1 MRFLK
6 IKKNIMDLLSKFENA
21 NLASEAAR
29 SKIADE
35 ILEMIYERRSK

>member
-6 IKKNIMDLLSKFENA
+6 VKQNIMDLLKKFEDA

-29 SKIADE
+29 SKIADD